1 MKHKR
6 RIDTREIYK
15 WKACLNLD
23 GSKQIKG
30 VNYWETYA
38 PVTSW
43 PTVRLILTMAII
55 QGWHTKQLDFVLAF
69 TQAPVEIGN
78 LYMQVP
84 PRGFH
89 VPGAVSSNNYVY

>member
-1 MKHKR
+1 
-6 RIDTREIYK
+6 
-15 WKACLNLD
+15 
-23 GSKQIKG
+23 
-30 VNYWETYA
+30 
-38 PVTSW
+38 
-43 PTVRLILTMAII
+43 MAII